1 MADQKR
7 ILMLALDK
15 KVEAL
20 RMAGGLTLLDDRI
33 RIAAW
38 GGLPEGADAAEQME
52 ALEFAEVPISELDP
66 ADAAAAYA
74 ALAAEILDSDV
85 VYCV

>member
-1 MADQKR
+1 MADQTR
-7 ILMLALDK
+7 ILMLALNH

-20 RMAGGLTLLDDRI
+20 RMASGLTLLDDRI
-33 RIAAW
+33 HIAAW
-38 GGLPEGADAAEQME
+38 GALPNSAEVTEQME
-52 ALEFAEVPISELDP
+52 ALEFSEVPLTILDP
-66 ADAAAAYA
+66 ADSATTWA

>member
-1 MADQKR
+1 MADQKN

-20 RMAGGLTLLDDRI
+20 RMASGLTLLDDSI
-33 RIAAW
+33 SIATW
-38 GGLPEGADAAEQME
+38 GKLPESADVMEQLE
-52 ALEFAEVPISELDP
+52 ALEFAEVPMTELDP
-66 ADAAAAYA
+66 ERAEATVT
-74 ALAAEILDSDV
+74 ALAAKIIDSDV

>member
-7 ILMLALDK
+7 ILMLALEK

-33 RIAAW
+33 AIVTW
-38 GGLPEGADAAEQME
+38 GKLPEGADAAEQME
-52 ALEFAEVPISELDP
+52 ALEFAEVPTSELDP
-66 ADAAAAYA
+66 ANAGEAYA
-74 ALAAEILDSDV
+74 ALAAQIIDSDM